1 MFGVFLAQKA
11 NGFPLTIVGDGKQ
24 MRDFTF
30 VSDVVEAFILA
41 ANTKTKKKIFN
52 IGTGKPVSIN
62 FVASLISQKKVYIP
76 KRPGEPDR
84 THANIASAK
93 KFLKYFPK
101 VKFED
106 GLNIMLE
113 SLDSWK
119 KAPLW
124 TKKTIKLS
132 TKDWFK
138 YIK

>member
-30 VSDVVEAFILA
+30 VSDVVDAFILA
-41 ANTKTKKKIFN
+41 GNTKTKKEIFN

-62 FVASLISQKKVYIP
+62 FVASLIGQKKVYIP

-84 THANIASAK
+84 THANIALAK

-113 SLDSWK
+113 SLSSWK

>member
-1 MFGVFLAQKA
+1 MQTLLLQ
-11 NGFPLTIVGDGKQ
+11 
-24 MRDFTF
+24 
-30 VSDVVEAFILA
+30 
-41 ANTKTKKKIFN
+41 
-52 IGTGKPVSIN
+52 
-62 FVASLISQKKVYIP
+62 
-76 KRPGEPDR
+76 
-84 THANIASAK
+84 K

-106 GLNIMLE
+106 GLNIMLK
-113 SLDSWK
+113 SLSSWK